1 MDLIEKAK
9 ARIPKLTLDK
19 LLECT
24 IFNIEIDKDDDG
36 VLQKYVHFYG
46 YGYCSDTSV
55 TGNPEDVYRF
65 ISYTF
70 FYEKLS
76 EVLKRG
82 FFDVEGE
89 DGCEYKQYVADCDE
103 AGCLETY
110 LEYDDGETPLPIYFD
125 ELTMDIPEGC
135 YVIIK
140 GGE

>member
-19 LLECT
+19 LLDCT

-46 YGYCSDTSV
+46 YGYYSDTSV
-55 TGNPEDVYRF
+55 TDNPEEVYRF

-76 EVLKRG
+76 EVLERG
-82 FFDVEGE
+82 FYDVEGD
-89 DGCEYKQYVADCDE
+89 DGCEYKQYVTDCNE
-103 AGCLETY
+103 AKCLDIY
-110 LEYDDGETPLPIYFD
+110 LKYDDGKTPLPIYLD

-135 YVIIK
+135 YVILE